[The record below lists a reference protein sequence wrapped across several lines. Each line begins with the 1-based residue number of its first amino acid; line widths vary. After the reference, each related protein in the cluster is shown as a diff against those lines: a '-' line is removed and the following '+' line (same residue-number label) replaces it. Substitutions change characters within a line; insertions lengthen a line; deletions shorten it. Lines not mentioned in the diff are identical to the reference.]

1 MLVVAFWY
9 YCMSSSL
16 LGTVVT
22 WVCAHK
28 CFRGA
33 GIGSLVW
40 KTFWCPLYPGPCIY
54 HFPFLLPLGVIPSS
68 LCSEANCGL
77 ELQWDSEGEEK
88 TVLPRGVYTSWRP
101 LHSLFRPQLFSS
113 RLTHFGIHPLGYFS
127 GLDFNFSKE
136 KNPNFSR
143 SLQTQDGDRI
153 VSDKLP

>member
-77 ELQWDSEGEEK
+77 ELQWD
-88 TVLPRGVYTSWRP
+88 
-101 LHSLFRPQLFSS
+101 FS
-113 RLTHFGIHPLGYFS
+113 
-127 GLDFNFSKE
+127 
-136 KNPNFSR
+136 
-143 SLQTQDGDRI
+143 
-153 VSDKLP
+153 